1 MYSTIGISNWRTVD
15 TYSNKLQHS
24 RKNLVDETRSET
36 REIILF
42 GVKYVDGSIITCDT
56 SRRSIRI
63 QKRMHRL
70 HNVSRAVAS
79 LRGGQNV
86 RARYPRS
93 VKTCERGHTLRVYL
107 RHWWKKKSHDNVVQ
121 AVSTKRTHEPLLR
134 NRRLTICINTI
145 QRQSVSLAMML
156 ARAWKYIHEIRG
168 ILVEGR
174 SLGKWKRFYGSTG
187 DNCWEFLVAWL
198 NVYGARKI
206 DN

>member
-1 MYSTIGISNWRTVD
+1 MWHVASVHTN
-15 TYSNKLQHS
+15 
-24 RKNLVDETRSET
+24 SET
-36 REIILF
+36 YASSSQCF
-42 GVKYVDGSIITCDT
+42 
-56 SRRSIRI
+56 SRGCVTARRT
-63 QKRMHRL
+63 KRA
-70 HNVSRAVAS
+70 RALS
-79 LRGGQNV
+79 PKCQNV
-86 RARYPRS
+86 RARPHS
-93 VKTCERGHTLRVYL
+93 SCISSC
-107 RHWWKKKSHDNVVQ
+107 HWWKKKSYDNVVQ

-198 NVYGARKI
+198 NIYGARKI